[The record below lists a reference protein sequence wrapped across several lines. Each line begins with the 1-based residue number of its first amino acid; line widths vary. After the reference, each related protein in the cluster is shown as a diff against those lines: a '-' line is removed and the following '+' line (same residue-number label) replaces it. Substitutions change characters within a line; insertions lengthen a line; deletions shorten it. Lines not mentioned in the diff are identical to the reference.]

1 MKGTALEY
9 KEARDQ
15 RDFLRDELKR
25 AEAELAVAE
34 TKLVNEMIA
43 NGQTS
48 ARFDGIG
55 LVTLSNKLAAKI
67 VDKEV
72 FFRWLYDTG
81 RESLIKSDVNYMTL
95 QAFAN
100 ELDQDTLKA
109 AHDSGLDYE
118 ERVGISLRK

>member
-118 ERVGISLRK
+118 ERVVISLRK